1 MVANNEGAAGN
12 DSMEVEGS
20 GSAERQEVSSY
31 WCHLCARNV
40 QTRLNTES
48 DEVECEGCGGCFVEE
63 VEDDTPG
70 QERAQDFVPHEG
82 TPQETSP
89 ASQERSDNVEE
100 EPRRSIRITR
110 SSLPNMMHDIFQL
123 SRQGSAGNSDEASDE
138 RRGRVDRL
146 FTSRGQPVEV
156 YITGAGGPGTAGL
169 MGALSGMFQSGGNS
183 GGTLGDYAF
192 GNISN
197 IINHLMQND
206 PNQHGAP
213 PAAKTVLDALPKVH
227 ISQDEVDNKH
237 DCAVCKDV
245 YELKEEALRLPC
257 AHDFHSHCILPWL
270 KQHNSC
276 PVCRFELPTDD
287 QEYESTRGGD
297 ATSTPANSA
306 MAS

>member
-12 DSMEVEGS
+12 DSMEVDGS
-20 GSAERQEVSSY
+20 GSAERQEGSSY

-40 QTRLNTES
+40 QTRLNAES

-110 SSLPNMMHDIFQL
+110 SSL
-123 SRQGSAGNSDEASDE
+123 SRQGSAGNSDEYGTRLRTRGDRTRLNSPCRASDE

-169 MGALSGMFQSGGNS
+169 MGALGGMFQSGGNS

-206 PNQHGAP
+206 PNQ
-213 PAAKTVLDALPKVH
+213 
-227 ISQDEVDNKH
+227 DEVDNKH

-257 AHDFHSHCILPWL
+257 AHDFHSDCILPWL

-297 ATSTPANSA
+297 ATSTPANST